1 MVTNNPSNFLPT
13 ESFVSNTVDPSTT
26 IYFSSIPTP
35 TPSVEEVDLNLSS
48 STSSN
53 RPSRKAAVASAA
65 AANNK
70 KVSDMT
76 NVFDVDMTD
85 SSSQSDDTSGGGGSS
100 NGGMRTCKRN
110 GLSNGRRKKGVLS
123 AKDRNL
129 RRLESNERERMR
141 MHSLNDAF
149 QSLREVIPHIKKE
162 RRLSKI
168 ETLTLAKNYIT
179 ALTDVITKKKNDESS
194 TTNNLS
200 LTEIPAN
207 QQQLQPQNPPQE
219 QLQQQQQQQQH
230 HLQEQHHQQQQQ
242 EHLNHHIQQHTTT
255 TAAANILNICNSNTQ
270 DFTVTD
276 FDCKFLNSA
285 IDAAAQSLLQH
296 LPVQTATVIA
306 LENNNS
312 YQNHGNYDEPFREF
326 M

>member
-1 MVTNNPSNFLPT
+1 MKKKNCSQ
-13 ESFVSNTVDPSTT
+13 NTLKKKKKLK
-26 IYFSSIPTP
+26 IP
-35 TPSVEEVDLNLSS
+35 LKNL
-48 STSSN
+48 
-53 RPSRKAAVASAA
+53 
-65 AANNK
+65 
-70 KVSDMT
+70 
-76 NVFDVDMTD
+76 
-85 SSSQSDDTSGGGGSS
+85 
-100 NGGMRTCKRN
+100 
-110 GLSNGRRKKGVLS
+110 
-123 AKDRNL
+123 
-129 RRLESNERERMR
+129 
-141 MHSLNDAF
+141 F

-194 TTNNLS
+194 TTNLS
-200 LTEIPAN
+200 LPNPAN

-219 QLQQQQQQQQH
+219 QQQQQPLHLPEQQLHNNQHHIQQQQH
-230 HLQEQHHQQQQQ
+230 
-242 EHLNHHIQQHTTT
+242 N
-255 TAAANILNICNSNTQ
+255 TAASILNICNSNTQ
-270 DFTVTD
+270 DFSD

>member
-1 MVTNNPSNFLPT
+1 M
-13 ESFVSNTVDPSTT
+13 
-26 IYFSSIPTP
+26 
-35 TPSVEEVDLNLSS
+35 
-48 STSSN
+48 
-53 RPSRKAAVASAA
+53 
-65 AANNK
+65 
-70 KVSDMT
+70 
-76 NVFDVDMTD
+76 
-85 SSSQSDDTSGGGGSS
+85 
-100 NGGMRTCKRN
+100 
-110 GLSNGRRKKGVLS
+110 
-123 AKDRNL
+123 
-129 RRLESNERERMR
+129 
-141 MHSLNDAF
+141 

-179 ALTDVITKKKNDESS
+179 ALTDVITKKKSDESS
-194 TTNNLS
+194 TTNLS
-200 LTEIPAN
+200 LTNPAS
-207 QQQLQPQNPPQE
+207 QQLLQPQNPPQE
-219 QLQQQQQQQQH
+219 QQTQQQQQQQH
-230 HLQEQHHQQQQQ
+230 HNNHQEQQLLPSAN
-242 EHLNHHIQQHTTT
+242 HLIQQH

-285 IDAAAQSLLQH
+285 IDAATQSLLQH

>member
-1 MVTNNPSNFLPT
+1 MKFLQ
-13 ESFVSNTVDPSTT
+13 
-26 IYFSSIPTP
+26 
-35 TPSVEEVDLNLSS
+35 
-48 STSSN
+48 
-53 RPSRKAAVASAA
+53 
-65 AANNK
+65 
-70 KVSDMT
+70 MT
-76 NVFDVDMTD
+76 NVFDVEMTD

-149 QSLREVIPHIKKE
+149 QVNIFSVLFYILFLTLNYQQSLREVIPHIKKE

-179 ALTDVITKKKNDESS
+179 ALTDVITKKRGDELS
-194 TTNNLS
+194 TNLS
-200 LTEIPAN
+200 LTNPGNHQQIQPQEQQP
-207 QQQLQPQNPPQE
+207 QHHQQLLQEEQIQE
-219 QLQQQQQQQQH
+219 QLQHETLHQH
-230 HLQEQHHQQQQQ
+230 A
-242 EHLNHHIQQHTTT
+242 T
-255 TAAANILNICNSNTQ
+255 TAASILNICNSNNGQ
-270 DFTVTD
+270 DFSVTD

-306 LENNNS
+306 LENNNT